1 MPAIDSASTD
11 SASGREGSASV
22 GNGRLTRGPAFTVFL
37 SGVMQGSNVESV
49 LHAQGYRQHLR
60 EVISTAHPEAAVVC
74 PAELNPD
81 SVAYDDIAARRAFM
95 DELDLAAR
103 CDVLVAFAPVATM
116 GTAVEMYRAHEAGRL
131 VFTVSPMA
139 SNWAVR
145 FLSDRVFRDF
155 TEFETFVFEGD
166 LGRAVSA
173 NLAVTERSPG

>member
-11 SASGREGSASV
+11 PASVNEAPGSAE
-22 GNGRLTRGPAFTVFL
+22 NGRMVGGPAFTVFL

-49 LHAQGYRQHLR
+49 LHAQDYRQHLR
-60 EVISTAHPEAAVVC
+60 EIISAAHPEAEVVC

-81 SVAYDDIAARRAFM
+81 SVAYDDGAARRAFM

-116 GTAVEMYRAHEAGRL
+116 GTAVEMYKAHEAGRL

-145 FLSDRVFRDF
+145 FLSDRVFGDF
-155 TEFETFVFEGD
+155 AEFETFVFSGE

-173 NLAVTERSPG
+173 SLAVTERTPG